1 MFVVRVVASLNTKY
15 TLYRNKAASLI
26 SVMRKKTQTKL
37 VYKAAIKLLQMG
49 IKKKTGSP
57 FSSVALYRVTFIVSE
72 QLRVCPWLGG
82 VQQFVPWVQVG
93 SLALL

>member
-26 SVMRKKTQTKL
+26 SVMKEKTQTKL

-49 IKKKTGSP
+49 IKNTDSP

-72 QLRVCPWLGG
+72 QLRVCP
-82 VQQFVPWVQVG
+82 
-93 SLALL
+93 